1 MKSFYLKIILGVF
14 ITGVLSSCSK
24 DNIVVEKNNSTNW
37 GIDKKII
44 DDDIRNR
51 IGYDP
56 RFEYVSFKETEI
68 DAPMLSL
75 GEIPL
80 TGQNTYQV
88 VFEKIGGKISED
100 LQVTI
105 NHDATLYEKIKGDYS
120 GFELGD
126 ASLVKILQPTQTIAK
141 GTESTTFDLTID
153 NNYKLDKKFV
163 IPFSVKMN
171 NENIKGIANKDYFVV
186 KIFPEQIQLKPVST
200 EFEKTIFLKDGALS
214 ANSAEVGITFRST
227 KGMLS
232 GVKIGLVRDDSVNLP
247 DGQVLAPKAIEGT
260 LPKVDFSGSE
270 QTLNFNLDISKLKPE
285 LGAYVLPLRWLVYD
299 SNGKSYELDNNK
311 VSVRIGVKRKGLV
324 QNEENS
330 QGSHNEHP
338 LGKLIKDKSNIAFS
352 YYDDTDTGNDE
363 RMLDG
368 DYNETTYFK
377 GGPDQYLT
385 FIFNSVKNIKS
396 VRFKMKAT
404 HGMTRCYIYGAQDE
418 DGYDLKEQGW
428 ADFTEQGEFYTI
440 TFREAIPVKHLYFNN
455 FTSNTRG
462 GMLAWFE
469 IYEVDFYEE

>member
-1 MKSFYLKIILGVF
+1 MIKKVIYTIITVGLF
-14 ITGVLSSCSK
+14 LSCNK
-24 DNIVVEKNNSTNW
+24 DEIIVEKNNSTNW

-56 RFEYVSFKETEI
+56 RFEYIRFKETVI

-80 TGQNTYQV
+80 TGQYTYQV
-88 VFEKIGGKISED
+88 VFEKIGGNISED

-105 NHDATLYEKIKGDYS
+105 SYDASLYEKIKGDYS
-120 GFELGD
+120 GFELGET
-126 ASLVKILQPTQTIAK
+126 SLVKVLQSTKTMTK
-141 GTESTTFDLTID
+141 GTDDVTFDLTID
-153 NNYKLDKKFV
+153 NNYKLDKKFI

-171 NENIKGIANKDYFVV
+171 NENVKGISNKDYFVV
-186 KIFPEQIQLKPVST
+186 KIFPEQVELKPIST
-200 EFEKTIFLKDGALS
+200 EIEKTIFLKNGTLS
-214 ANSAEVGITFRST
+214 ANSAEVGINFRST

-247 DGQVLAPKAIEGT
+247 DGQVLAPKAIEGI
-260 LPKVDFSGSE
+260 LPKVDFSGNE

-299 SNGKSYELDNNK
+299 SSGKSYELDNNK

-338 LGKLIKDKSNIAFS
+338 LGELITDKSNIAFS
-352 YYDDTDTGNDE
+352 YYDDADTGDPD

-368 DYNETTYFK
+368 DYDETTYFK

-385 FIFNSVKNIKS
+385 FIFESVKNIKS
-396 VRFKMKAT
+396 VRFKMKST
-404 HGMTRCYIYGAQDE
+404 HGMTRCYVYGAQDE
-418 DGYDLKEQGW
+418 NGEDLKEQGW

-440 TFREAIPVKHLYFNN
+440 TFKEAIPVKHLYFTN

-462 GMLAWFE
+462 GIFAWFE